1 MTLSRRVSP
10 VTMRKRGKRRLN
22 QSGVEEGEGQMWSE
36 ERSRC
41 KLSPTPCWCWWCWQW
56 RGGGGSLNQK
66 QISTFVHFLYFLD
79 HIDPLNQYIFIFILV
94 KKNHITS
101 AKLQNISIKTITI
114 IAKAENFTFLA
125 LWGKISDQ
133 FNHGITYETT
143 QHGFYVQNTWQMF
156 QEQVRFEISLK
167 NSQDAIL
174 FEVQFCLHIFSSNES
189 YNENETTQHKFG
201 MKMKR
206 NNTTQIWNENEMKQH
221 NTNLECITCGK
232 CFKENWKLK
241 SHSKTHRL
249 RDCPNCKFVGTSSN
263 QLKQYMKIHNLNQC
277 NLCKK
282 VFSIPATLL
291 NHQKNISCVFAC
303 SLCPKL
309 LSDKRHRKNH
319 ELRVHAGKWEP
330 FFDCH
335 ICGKPNASKQSLEVH
350 LTSHTKTGPVFP
362 CLACGKLFKAT
373 HLLKTHF
380 KHGHMG
386 QFLQDG
392 KNHHI
397 CEHHHLCKM
406 QW

>member
-1 MTLSRRVSP
+1 MKQHNTDFMCK
-10 VTMRKRGKRRLN
+10 TRGKCFKNKYDLKSHSRTHRMQYCSKCN
-22 QSGVEEGEGQMWSE
+22 FVCTSSVQM
-36 ERSRC
+36 
-41 KLSPTPCWCWWCWQW
+41 
-56 RGGGGSLNQK
+56 
-66 QISTFVHFLYFLD
+66 
-79 HIDPLNQYIFIFILV
+79 
-94 KKNHITS
+94 NHT
-101 AKLQNISIKTITI
+101 
-114 IAKAENFTFLA
+114 
-125 LWGKISDQ
+125 
-133 FNHGITYETT
+133 
-143 QHGFYVQNTWQMF
+143 
-156 QEQVRFEISLK
+156 
-167 NSQDAIL
+167 
-174 FEVQFCLHIFSSNES
+174 
-189 YNENETTQHKFG
+189 
-201 MKMKR
+201 MK
-206 NNTTQIWNENEMKQH
+206 MKQH

-406 QW
+406 Q